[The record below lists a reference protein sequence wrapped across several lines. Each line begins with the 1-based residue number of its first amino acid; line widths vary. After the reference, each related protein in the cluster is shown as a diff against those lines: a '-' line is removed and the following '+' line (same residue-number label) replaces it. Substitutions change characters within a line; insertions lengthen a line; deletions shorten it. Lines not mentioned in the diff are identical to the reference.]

1 MAQDTSELASRTRR
15 LVATLIDMVLVPT
28 LSVALVLVTGAT
40 EDAEDYL
47 SLAGLALSIL
57 GLSVVA
63 YLLLN
68 GISLWRH
75 GQTLGKR
82 LLKIALAQPNK
93 MDTGSGNTGSGNTK
107 VPALWRLVCLRALF
121 FPILFFIPFLVL
133 APPFTAFWII
143 SAIACV
149 DQLFIFTKNRRTLH
163 DLLSGTIVVKVTN
176 QGDS

>member
-28 LSVALVLVTGAT
+28 LSVALVLITGAT

-47 SLAGLALSIL
+47 SLAGLALSIV
-57 GLSVVA
+57 GLSIVA

-93 MDTGSGNTGSGNTK
+93 MDTGSGNTK

-149 DQLFIFTKNRRTLH
+149 DQLFIFTENRRTLH

>member
-47 SLAGLALSIL
+47 SLAGLALSIV
-57 GLSVVA
+57 GLSIVA

-93 MDTGSGNTGSGNTK
+93 MDTGSGNTK

>member
-28 LSVALVLVTGAT
+28 LSVALVLITGAT

-93 MDTGSGNTGSGNTK
+93 MDTGSGNTK

>member
-28 LSVALVLVTGAT
+28 LSVALVLITGTT

-47 SLAGLALSIL
+47 SLAGLALSIV
-57 GLSVVA
+57 GLSIVA

-93 MDTGSGNTGSGNTK
+93 MDTGSGNTK

>member
-93 MDTGSGNTGSGNTK
+93 MDTGSGNTK

>member
-47 SLAGLALSIL
+47 SLAGLALSIV
-57 GLSVVA
+57 GLSIVA

-93 MDTGSGNTGSGNTK
+93 MDTGSGNTK

-163 DLLSGTIVVKVTN
+163 DLLSGTIVVRVTN

>member
-93 MDTGSGNTGSGNTK
+93 MDTGSGNTK
-107 VPALWRLVCLRALF
+107 IPALWRLVCLRALF

-163 DLLSGTIVVKVTN
+163 DLLSGTIVVRVTN

>member
-1 MAQDTSELASRTRR
+1 VAQDTSELASRTRR

-28 LSVALVLVTGAT
+28 LSVALVLITGAT

-93 MDTGSGNTGSGNTK
+93 MDTGSGNTK
-107 VPALWRLVCLRALF
+107 IPALWRLVCLRALF

>member
-93 MDTGSGNTGSGNTK
+93 MDTGSGNTK
-107 VPALWRLVCLRALF
+107 IPALWRLVCLRALF

>member
-28 LSVALVLVTGAT
+28 LSVALVLITGAT

-93 MDTGSGNTGSGNTK
+93 MDTGSGNTK
-107 VPALWRLVCLRALF
+107 IPALWRLVCLRALF

>member
-57 GLSVVA
+57 GLSIIA

-93 MDTGSGNTGSGNTK
+93 MDTGSGNTK

>member
-47 SLAGLALSIL
+47 SLAGLALSIV
-57 GLSVVA
+57 GLSIVA

-93 MDTGSGNTGSGNTK
+93 MDTGSGNTK
-107 VPALWRLVCLRALF
+107 IPALWRLVCLRALF

-163 DLLSGTIVVKVTN
+163 DLLSGTIVVRVTN

>member
-47 SLAGLALSIL
+47 SLAGLALSIV
-57 GLSVVA
+57 GLSIVA

-93 MDTGSGNTGSGNTK
+93 MDTGSGNTK
-107 VPALWRLVCLRALF
+107 IPALWRLVCLRALF

>member
-28 LSVALVLVTGAT
+28 LSVALVLITGTT

-57 GLSVVA
+57 GLSIVA

-93 MDTGSGNTGSGNTK
+93 MDTGSGNTK

-149 DQLFIFTKNRRTLH
+149 DQLFIFTTNRRTLH

>member
-1 MAQDTSELASRTRR
+1 MCIRDS
-15 LVATLIDMVLVPT
+15 PT

-47 SLAGLALSIL
+47 SLAGLALSIV
-57 GLSVVA
+57 GLYIVA

-93 MDTGSGNTGSGNTK
+93 MDTGSGNTK

-149 DQLFIFTKNRRTLH
+149 CLLYTSPSPRDQRGSRMP
-163 DLLSGTIVVKVTN
+163 S
-176 QGDS
+176 SA